1 MYYENVLF
9 LIVFY
14 VSIGGW
20 GWIFTDHLTWIVI
33 NYLGYCYIKAIY
45 QPVGDEYIV
54 GCRWAEKGQET
65 RGSSIKGIERLESQE
80 DQGLRGSRVKRM
92 KVIKGQGDLGWLQ
105 VSNLNIFIYLSRVI
119 LLQNNTR
126 WDVCSRIPYPAV
138 VRLGPR
144 DGKNILLYSFVFAR
158 MRISFQMGRMLWIFI
173 RENIFLANIFDQFY
187 RGIFFLQIFLMN
199 FWREYNMRRI

>member
-9 LIVFY
+9 LIIFY

-45 QPVGDEYIV
+45 QPVGNEYIL

-65 RGSSIKGIERLESQE
+65 RGSSIKGIKRLEGQE
-80 DQGLRGSRVKRM
+80 DQGLRGSRVKGM

-105 VSNLNIFIYLSRVI
+105 VSNLNIFIYICLESYYYRTI
-119 LLQNNTR
+119 LDEMCAHAFHTQRSWGWVLVT
-126 WDVCSRIPYPAV
+126 
-138 VRLGPR
+138 G
-144 DGKNILLYSFVFAR
+144 
-158 MRISFQMGRMLWIFI
+158 
-173 RENIFLANIFDQFY
+173 
-187 RGIFFLQIFLMN
+187 
-199 FWREYNMRRI
+199 